1 LGHQLSPSDE
11 EEIGNVEPVIQNIIP
26 DLKEE
31 WKIPTFPRSIY
42 RWTGPRNPF
51 ACPNLWDLNGQKVVK
66 VISKGQEF
74 TKDYFCYCFIYGRLV
89 IKMQK
94 SSYDAQ

>member
-1 LGHQLSPSDE
+1 MWD
-11 EEIGNVEPVIQNIIP
+11 GNVEPVIQNIIP

-51 ACPNLWDLNGQKVVK
+51 ACPNLWDLKHNHSWESWKWNK
-66 VISKGQEF
+66 SL
-74 TKDYFCYCFIYGRLV
+74 TDNRL
-89 IKMQK
+89 
-94 SSYDAQ
+94 